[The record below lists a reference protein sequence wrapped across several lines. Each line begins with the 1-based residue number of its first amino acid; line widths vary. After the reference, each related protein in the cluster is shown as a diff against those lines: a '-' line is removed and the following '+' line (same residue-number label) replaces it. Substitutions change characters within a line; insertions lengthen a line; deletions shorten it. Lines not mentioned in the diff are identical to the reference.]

1 MIDKIDKGQIHEILA
16 NLASRQN
23 RSTENLEKNSPDASL
38 QIDYAALIKR
48 ATEIPQTDTAA
59 IARARQLLS
68 SGELESTDSYRKVA
82 ENIIELG
89 I

>member
-1 MIDKIDKGQIHEILA
+1 MIDKIDKTQIPEILA

-23 RSTENLEKNSPDASL
+23 HSTENLEKNCPDASL

-48 ATEIPQTDTAA
+48 ATEILQSDAAA
-59 IARARQLLS
+59 IDRARQLLS
-68 SGELESTDSYRKVA
+68 SGELESADNYKKAA
-82 ENIIELG
+82 ENILAFG

>member
-23 RSTENLEKNSPDASL
+23 HSIESLEKNCPDASL
-38 QIDYAALIKR
+38 QIDYATLIKR
-48 ATEIPQTDTAA
+48 ATEIFQTDPAA
-59 IARARQLLS
+59 IDEVRQLLS
-68 SGELESTDSYRKVA
+68 SGELESADNYRKAA
-82 ENIIELG
+82 ENITELG